1 MGDLSALRV
10 LEAVLKDPAS
20 SDDLKL
26 DVAEGLC
33 LLPGGQGRAPLQHL
47 QLSSPEARAELT
59 AILAEPQPP

>member
-1 MGDLSALRV
+1 MVPV
-10 LEAVLKDPAS
+10 LEAVLNDPKT

-33 LLPGGQGRAPLQHL
+33 LLPGGQGRAPLQNL

-59 AILAEPQPP
+59 AILSEPHPP